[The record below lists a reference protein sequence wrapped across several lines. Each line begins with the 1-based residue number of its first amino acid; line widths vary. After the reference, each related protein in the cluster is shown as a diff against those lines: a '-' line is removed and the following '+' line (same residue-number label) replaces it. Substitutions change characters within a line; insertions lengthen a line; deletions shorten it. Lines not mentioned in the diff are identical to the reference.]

1 MTAGQNLRCTVFRYT
16 EGTDDLVGGAT
27 VTGTAVYTNIQ
38 LRLEE
43 QPVQQ
48 LLLQQGLET
57 QKTFEGIVVPGTM
70 IIKERDEIEVTYPI
84 EDVRYGKRF
93 RIINARP
100 SSMNTRD
107 PRSYITLTLVRS
119 ERAHNIQ

>member
-1 MTAGQNLRCTVFRYT
+1 MTAGLNLRCTVFRYT
-16 EGTDDLVGGAT
+16 EGTDDIVGGAV

>member
-48 LLLQQGLET
+48 LLLQQGMEI